1 MTQSTTQP
9 DTAPGQAEP
18 TDGVPSR
25 VSIRSLSV
33 MTALALA
40 VAVVAVLRPTAD
52 ASSVFRASPTPVAT
66 VDLVEVITNLDEFKA
81 VDDRIKRDG
90 QVKTDEIQNL
100 TEEIEGLQ
108 EDLKSLDPN
117 SDAYD
122 EMFRDLNMKVGFREL
137 RGSMLIR
144 WQSEDNA
151 RVLTE
156 LYEKSLVAVGEVAQ
170 RDGWELVI
178 HTGQNAA
185 VPRNPN
191 VRAEQAMDFVEDWI
205 QSRRVI
211 YSSDAIDITNS
222 VIQHMNNK
230 YAAGG

>member
-1 MTQSTTQP
+1 MTQNTTQP
-9 DTAPGQAEP
+9 DTAPTAASSSRASFR
-18 TDGVPSR
+18 GVSA
-25 VSIRSLSV
+25 VA
-33 MTALALA
+33 ALALA
-40 VAVVAVLRPTAD
+40 VAVIAVFRPAAD

-81 VDDRIKRDG
+81 FDDRIKRDG
-90 QVKTDEIQNL
+90 QVKTDEIQAL

-122 EMFRDLNMKVGFREL
+122 QMFRDLNMKVGFREL

-156 LYEKSLVAVGEVAQ
+156 LYEKSLLAVSEVAQ
-170 RDGWELVI
+170 RNGWELVI
-178 HTGQNAA
+178 HTGQAAA

-211 YSSDAIDITNS
+211 YSSDAVDITNS